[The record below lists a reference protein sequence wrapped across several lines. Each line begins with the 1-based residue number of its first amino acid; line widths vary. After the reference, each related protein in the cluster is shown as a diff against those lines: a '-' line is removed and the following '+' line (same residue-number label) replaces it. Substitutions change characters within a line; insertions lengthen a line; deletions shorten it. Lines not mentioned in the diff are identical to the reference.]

1 MRRLKARKWCFD
13 TQTIK
18 VIKRDWTYAT
28 VRYIWDNSPDAVSD
42 EKIEELYVKL
52 KVLTNVD
59 AAVKAAHIDN
69 IEKRYKN
76 AVDRTNGE
84 VQIEEQINDA
94 QTENSD
100 YLVCPRCGSKLVLRI
115 AKKVKMQVI
124 VFMVAAPFQSV
135 DT

>member
-1 MRRLKARKWCFD
+1 
-13 TQTIK
+13 
-18 VIKRDWTYAT
+18 
-28 VRYIWDNSPDAVSD
+28 VSD

-100 YLVCPRCGSKLVLRI
+100 DLVCPRCGSKLILRI
-115 AKKVKMQVI
+115 AKKGENAGNR
-124 VFMVAAPFQSV
+124 FYGCSPFPKCRYIKNIQ
-135 DT
+135 

>member
-1 MRRLKARKWCFD
+1 
-13 TQTIK
+13 
-18 VIKRDWTYAT
+18 
-28 VRYIWDNSPDAVSD
+28 VSD

-115 AKKVKMQVI
+115 TKKVKMQVI